1 MMAGQRALISVVM
14 PVRNEAAGIET
25 TLEAI
30 WGQSVAEALE
40 LIVVDDGSTDATP
53 ELLSKA
59 AKQYRGLKVV
69 RQDASGIV
77 PALNTGLSHA
87 RGNYIARM
95 DAADAS
101 PLDRL
106 ERQLDFLEQNRD
118 VAAVSGHIVYYDSA
132 TGDER
137 LLQMP
142 LTHEEIFDRLRTP
155 GNFFSFV
162 HAAAMFSRSAFTSV
176 GVSLRYRTPF
186 RFAEDYDLWLRLSRK
201 VRFANLDAV
210 LYRAESPKKSLR
222 ISRPFLAFKGVAAA
236 WLNDVF
242 AARGIA
248 SPYDDNGS
256 FVHASDICTA
266 LAPYPDLYVPVLTAF
281 LQFGWRLAVQP
292 ELMASFCKM
301 LQERCEVENITSAAL
316 SSLACSPAPGA
327 PVASTPIP
335 PFATYFE
342 ELSLCCANV

>member
-1 MMAGQRALISVVM
+1 MTSQRRALISVVM

-30 WGQSVAEALE
+30 FGQSIAENLE

-53 ELLSKA
+53 ELLRKA
-59 AKQYRGLKVV
+59 ATRYKMLNIV
-69 RQDASGIV
+69 RQDACGIV
-77 PALNTGLSHA
+77 PALNAGLSHA
-87 RGNYIARM
+87 HGDYIARM

-101 PLDRL
+101 PFDRL
-106 ERQLDFLEQNRD
+106 ERQLGFLERNRD
-118 VAAVSGHIVYYDSA
+118 IAAVSGHIVYYDGV

-137 LLQMP
+137 LLRMP
-142 LTHEEIFDRLRTP
+142 LTHEGIFARLRNP

-162 HAAAMFSRSAFTSV
+162 HAAAMFSRAAFTNA
-176 GVSLRYRTPF
+176 GVCLRYRTPF

-201 VRFANLDAV
+201 VRFANMDAV

-236 WLNDVF
+236 WLDDVF
-242 AARGIA
+242 TARGLV
-248 SPYDDNGS
+248 SPYKDSGS
-256 FVHASDICTA
+256 FVHASDLCNS
-266 LAPYPDLYVPVLTAF
+266 LAPYSDLHVPVLVAF

-292 ELMASFCKM
+292 VLMAGFCRM
-301 LQERCEVENITSAAL
+301 LQSRCGAYNITAAAL
-316 SSLACSPAPGA
+316 SALSSTPDPGA

-335 PFATYFE
+335 PFAAYFE
-342 ELSLCCANV
+342 ELAACCENV